1 MRRGLDKTFNIGIVG
16 LLLAAA
22 IATLAP
28 AARAV
33 PVPITA
39 RETAHPTI
47 AAPRIRPTH
56 FAQDAC
62 GIIETE
68 SALRN
73 IPAPFI
79 ARLIWTE
86 SRFNPVAVS
95 PKGAQGIAQFMPGT
109 AALRELADPF
119 EPATAL
125 AASIRY
131 LAELRGR
138 FGNLGLAA
146 AAYNAGEQRVEN
158 LIAGKGSMPLET
170 EDYVLKITG
179 RPIADW
185 RGAADRLPEPLDKA
199 LPFSTAC
206 KNMVATRKLPTVHVQ
221 VALSSAPRQPWGAQV
236 FESFSRAQA
245 VNFFHN
251 LQKRHPA
258 IFGAGP
264 PLVVPV
270 VNYSLGRRTRHAV
283 FVGAPTRAAADRK
296 CAAMRKSGVA
306 CLVLSTGL

>member
-62 GIIETE
+62 GLIETE

-109 AALRELADPF
+109 AAAYGLDDPF
-119 EPATAL
+119 DAPAAIDAQAHLMSDLLRQLRSVPLAL
-125 AASIRY
+125 
-131 LAELRGR
+131 
-138 FGNLGLAA
+138 
-146 AAYNAGEQRVEN
+146 AAYNAGPGAVAACMCIPPYPETRAYVARI
-158 LIAGKGSMPLET
+158 LALLDGAGGLLAPPLE
-170 EDYVLKITG
+170 V
-179 RPIADW
+179 
-185 RGAADRLPEPLDKA
+185 RL
-199 LPFSTAC
+199 
-206 KNMVATRKLPTVHVQ
+206 VR
-221 VALSSAPRQPWGAQV
+221 
-236 FESFSRAQA
+236 
-245 VNFFHN
+245 
-251 LQKRHPA
+251 
-258 IFGAGP
+258 
-264 PLVVPV
+264 
-270 VNYSLGRRTRHAV
+270 
-283 FVGAPTRAAADRK
+283 
-296 CAAMRKSGVA
+296 
-306 CLVLSTGL
+306 